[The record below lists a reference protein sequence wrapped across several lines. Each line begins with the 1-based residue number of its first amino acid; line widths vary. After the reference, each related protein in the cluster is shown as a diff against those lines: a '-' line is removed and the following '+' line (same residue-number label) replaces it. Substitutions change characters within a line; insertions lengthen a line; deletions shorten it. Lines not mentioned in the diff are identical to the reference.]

1 MLMTCV
7 FMRFIVRR
15 TKRFDQRARFTPPHS
30 RSVFIGAVVLSVPS
44 VAVLEQLLRFQCD
57 NRCSKRHVPCSNTTL
72 CS

>member
-1 MLMTCV
+1 MLMMCV

-15 TKRFDQRARFTPPHS
+15 TKHFDQRARFTPPHS

-57 NRCSKRHVPCSNTTL
+57 NIIYYIDIYIML
-72 CS
+72 